1 MMNIRFGNKKLKAR
15 TVVQIYGLAGCGKTI
30 LASRIAQDFKGSSDL
45 KVITLDARAVDL
57 DVPEFLS
64 RLKELYKETQT
75 LRKDFIF
82 IVDGMD
88 CYEEGK
94 SRGDECSILI
104 YDILSVAMQHTYC
117 KGIILVS
124 QHIVSEFNTD
134 EDIVIQVGR
143 FKKGNNISYMA
154 ILQKPVTAYPIID
167 MTIDMQN
174 EISSMYNFLGY
185 SETGI
190 TYS

>member
-1 MMNIRFGNKKLKAR
+1 MMNIKFGNKKLKAKV
-15 TVVQIYGLAGCGKTI
+15 VVQIYGLAGCGKTI
-30 LASRIAQDFKGSSDL
+30 LASRIAQDFKGGSDL

-64 RLKELYKETQT
+64 RLKELYKEIQIS
-75 LRKDFIF
+75 RKNFIF

-94 SRGDECSILI
+94 IRGDECSILV
-104 YDILSVAMQHTYC
+104 YDILRSAMEYNYC
-117 KGIILVS
+117 KGVILVS
-124 QHIVSEFNTD
+124 QYIIPEFNTD

-143 FKKGNNISYMA
+143 FKKCNDIRYMA
-154 ILQKPVTAYPIID
+154 ILQKPVTTYPIVD